1 MLTMEG
7 LAKKTHGAFK
17 KSLEI
22 YGQKFE
28 VEVSTTPNKRPKG
41 GERMTLSILNLFWK
55 TILPHN

>member
-1 MLTMEG
+1 
-7 LAKKTHGAFK
+7 
-17 KSLEI
+17 
-22 YGQKFE
+22 